1 MALTK
6 PILYSTVAFDASDAH
21 RFTFNVVSGDQVV
34 KNKLTIVNQL
44 TFRIIHGFL
53 TI

>member
-34 KNKLTIVNQL
+34 KNRLTIVNQN
-44 TFRIIHGFL
+44 G
-53 TI
+53 